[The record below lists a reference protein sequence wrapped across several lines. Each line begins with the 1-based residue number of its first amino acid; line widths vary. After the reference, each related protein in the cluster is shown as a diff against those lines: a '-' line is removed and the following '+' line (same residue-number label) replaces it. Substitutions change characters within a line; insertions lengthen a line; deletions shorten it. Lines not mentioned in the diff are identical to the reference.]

1 MRLCTLLLLA
11 SATFAQGLVLPEGTR
26 ERDPIALG
34 EHRVEAKIQ
43 DQLAAVT
50 VEQTFRNKTG
60 LQLEG
65 TYLFPLPEGA
75 SVSDFAMT
83 MGGKMVTGEILD
95 ADRARSI
102 YRSIVQRSR
111 DPGLLEYLGKGL
123 FRARV
128 FPIEPDGEI
137 KIRLNYQQILPET
150 GGATEF
156 RYPLRNRMRA
166 GSVLVDLQYQSSVD
180 LKTVFCPSHSVSV
193 ERGGE
198 RTARVTYE
206 SSRRRPERNMV
217 VYFGRNEDE
226 LGFSLLS
233 HKPGA
238 EDGTFLSV
246 FAPKVA
252 VRPDRAIPRDVLYI
266 LDRSGSMQ
274 GEKMRQAKRALQY
287 GVGLLRKQDRFNL
300 IAFASDWRHFKREF
314 VPATDAA
321 RKQAGGWIARLDA
334 RGGTALEAALAS
346 GLRRGTKERLF
357 LVVLLTDGR
366 PTVGIKDPETI
377 LEQVKKANKFDAR
390 VFTFGVGED
399 LDVRL
404 LDRIAE
410 ATRGARDYVAPDEEI
425 ATVTGRFFRKID
437 QPVLAD
443 LEVEFGEGVGQIYPR
458 RLPDLF
464 AGDQLILLGRYAKA
478 GARTVRVSGT
488 CGGGRMTYEFGVTF
502 LDKEH
507 SSYLPRLWA
516 QRKVAFLL
524 DEIRLHGPN
533 KELVD
538 EIRELGVRYSLVTPY
553 TAGLVVDEHGRPN
566 GGVPPGLRAPTD
578 PEAPPPP
585 PSDSGGASGPTTPG
599 SPVFYS
605 KELKKAK
612 RDAVIRDS
620 ARIKAIAD
628 KTFRMD
634 ARGRW
639 VDAAWDE
646 TTEPKVI
653 EAFSDAYFDLIDKSE
668 KIAKY
673 LALGERVLFVFEG
686 KPYEIVPEK

>member
-11 SATFAQGLVLPEGTR
+11 STTFAQGLVLPEGTR
-26 ERDPIALG
+26 GSDPIALG
-34 EHRVEAKIQ
+34 QHRVEAKIE

-50 VEQTFRNKTG
+50 VEQVFTNKTG
-60 LQLEG
+60 RRLEG

-83 MGGKMVTGEILD
+83 MGGKMVRGEILD
-95 ADRARSI
+95 AKRARSI
-102 YRSIVQRSR
+102 YRAIVERSR
-111 DPGLLEYLGKGL
+111 DPGLLEYLGRGL

-137 KIRLNYQQILPET
+137 KIRLRYQQILPET
-150 GGATEF
+150 RGATEF

-166 GSVLVDLQYQSSVD
+166 GSVLVDLRYEGSVD
-180 LKTVFCPSHSVSV
+180 LKTIFCPSHRVSV
-193 ERGGE
+193 ERKGE

-206 SSRRRPERNMV
+206 STRRRPERNMV
-217 VYFGRNEDE
+217 VYFGRSEDE
-226 LGFSLLS
+226 IGFSLLS

-246 FAPKVA
+246 FAPRLT
-252 VRPDRAIPRDVLYI
+252 VRPEEAIPRDVLYI

-287 GVGLLRKQDRFNL
+287 GVSLLRKQDRFNL
-300 IAFASDWRHFKREF
+300 IAFASDWRHFKPEF
-314 VPATDAA
+314 VPATDQLK
-321 RKQAGGWIARLDA
+321 KQAGGWIARVDA

-346 GLRRGTKERLF
+346 GLRRGSKDRLF

-366 PTVGIKDPETI
+366 PTVGIQDPETI
-377 LEQVKKANKFDAR
+377 LEQVKKANKFAAR

-410 ATRGARDYVAPDEEI
+410 ATRGARDYVAPNEEI
-425 ATVTGRFFRKID
+425 ATVTGRFFRKSD
-437 QPVLAD
+437 QPVLTD
-443 LEVEFGEGVGQIYPR
+443 VKVDFGQGVGQIYPR

-464 AGDQLILLGRYAKA
+464 AGGQLVLLGRYLDG
-478 GARTVRVSGT
+478 GARTVRVSGRRGT
-488 CGGGRMTYEFGVTF
+488 ETLIYDFGVTF
-502 LDKEH
+502 VNEEH
-507 SSYLPRLWA
+507 SPYLPRLWA

-524 DEIRLHGPN
+524 DEIRLHGTN

-538 EIRELGVRYSLVTPY
+538 EIRDLGLRYSLVTPY
-553 TAGLVVDEHGRPN
+553 TAGLVLEGPRRPN
-566 GGVPPGLRAPTD
+566 GGVPPGFRAPTD
-578 PEAPPPP
+578 PEPPPP
-585 PSDSGGASGPTTPG
+585 PAASGAPAGPTTPG
-599 SPVFYS
+599 SPIFFS

-612 RDAVIRDS
+612 RDAVIRES
-620 ARIKAIAD
+620 AWIKEVGD

-634 ARGRW
+634 DRRRW
-639 VDAAWDE
+639 VDAAWDKV
-646 TTEPKVI
+646 TEPERI
-653 EAFSDAYFDLIDKSE
+653 EAFSKAYFDLIDKSE

-686 KPYEIVPEK
+686 NAYEIVPDI

>member
-1 MRLCTLLLLA
+1 MRLCILLLFA
-11 SATFAQGLVLPEGTR
+11 STTFAQGLVLPEGTR
-26 ERDPIALG
+26 GSDPIALG

-43 DQLAAVT
+43 DRLAAVT
-50 VEQTFRNKTG
+50 VEQVFKNRTG

-83 MGGKMVTGEILD
+83 MGGKMVRGEILD

-102 YRSIVQRSR
+102 YRSIVQQTR
-111 DPGLLEYLGKGL
+111 DPGLLEYLGRGL

-128 FPIEPDGEI
+128 FPIEPDGEVR
-137 KIRLNYQQILPET
+137 IRLSYQQILPET
-150 GGATEF
+150 GGAVEF

-166 GSVLVDLQYQSSVD
+166 GSVLVDLRYESSVD
-180 LKTVFCPSHSVSV
+180 LKTIFCPSHQVSV
-193 ERGGE
+193 EREGE

-206 SSRRRPERNMV
+206 STRRRPERNMV
-217 VYFGRNEDE
+217 VYFGRSEDE
-226 LGFSLLS
+226 IGFSLLS
-233 HKPGA
+233 HKPA
-238 EDGTFLSV
+238 TEEGTFLSV
-246 FAPKVA
+246 FAPKLA
-252 VRPDRAIPRDVLYI
+252 VRPEEAIPRDVLYL

-300 IAFASDWRHFKREF
+300 IAFASDWRHFKPEF

-321 RKQAGGWIARLDA
+321 KKQAGGWIARVDA

-346 GLRRGTKERLF
+346 GLRRGSKGRLF

-366 PTVGIKDPETI
+366 PTVGIKDTETI
-377 LEQVKKANKFDAR
+377 LEQVKKANRFDAR

-410 ATRGARDYVAPDEEI
+410 ATRGERDYVAPNEEI

-437 QPVLAD
+437 QPVLTD
-443 LEVEFGEGVGQIYPR
+443 LKVEFGEGVGQIYPR

-464 AGDQLILLGRYAKA
+464 AGGQLVLMGRYAK
-478 GARTVRVSGT
+478 GSSRTVRVSGRR
-488 CGGGRMTYEFGVTF
+488 GAERLIYEFRVTF
-502 LDKEH
+502 MDEEH
-507 SSYLPRLWA
+507 SPYLPRLWA

-524 DEIRLHGPN
+524 DEIRLHGPDT
-533 KELVD
+533 ELVN
-538 EIRELGVRYSLVTPY
+538 EIRDLALRYSLVTPY
-553 TAGLVVDEHGRPN
+553 TAGLVVEGHRGPS

-578 PEAPPPP
+578 PEPPPP
-585 PSDSGGASGPTTPG
+585 PGAVSGPTTPG
-599 SPVFYS
+599 SPIFSS

-612 RDAVIRDS
+612 QDAVIRESDW
-620 ARIKAIAD
+620 IKVVAD

-634 ARGRW
+634 EKGRW
-639 VDAAWDE
+639 VDAAWDKR
-646 TTEPKVI
+646 TEPKVI
-653 EAFSDAYFDLIDKSE
+653 EAFSDAYFDLIDRSE
-668 KIAKY
+668 KIARY
-673 LALGERVLFVFEG
+673 LALGKRVLFVLEG
-686 KPYEIVPEK
+686 KPYEIVPDE